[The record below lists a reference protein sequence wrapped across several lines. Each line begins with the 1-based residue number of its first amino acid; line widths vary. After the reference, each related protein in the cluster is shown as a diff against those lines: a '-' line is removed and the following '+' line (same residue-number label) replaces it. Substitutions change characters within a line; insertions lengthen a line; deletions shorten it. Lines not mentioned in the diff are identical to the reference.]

1 MPVSKNKKPVAKR
14 TPKKYKLEMFFNDA
28 KFTKQTDD
36 IDSSILSLKPDE
48 LLTEMYVALTKD
60 KLTVEKRLDLNQG
73 RKLFQDDEF
82 RMIFINNLT
91 IY

>member
-1 MPVSKNKKPVAKR
+1 MPVSKNKKSATKR
-14 TPKKYKLEMFFNDA
+14 VPKKYKLEMFFNDA

-36 IDSSILSLKPDE
+36 IDSSILSLQPKE
-48 LLTEMYVALTKD
+48 LFTEMYIALTKD
-60 KLTVEKRLDLNQG
+60 GLTIEKRLDLNQG